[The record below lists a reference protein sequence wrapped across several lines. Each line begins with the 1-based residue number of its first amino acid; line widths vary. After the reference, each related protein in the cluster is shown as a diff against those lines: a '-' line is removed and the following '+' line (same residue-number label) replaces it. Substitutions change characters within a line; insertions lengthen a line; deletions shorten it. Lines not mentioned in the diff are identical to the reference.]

1 MVLFIQI
8 YMWFSIIITPLNFII
23 SILDLDVKFKTFYA
37 GIIALDVLWLVCAL
51 VCVIIYF
58 IY

>member
-8 YMWFSIIITPLNFII
+8 YMWFSIALPILNFII
-23 SILDLDVKFKTFYA
+23 AIADLDIKSKTCFIVA
-37 GIIALDVLWLVCAL
+37 IILNALWMVYSLIY
-51 VCVIIYF
+51 IIISL

>member
-8 YMWFSIIITPLNFII
+8 YMWFSIIIAPLNLII
-23 SILDLDVKFKTFYA
+23 SILDLDVKFKA
-37 GIIALDVLWLVCAL
+37 CCVGIIVLDVLWAIGAL

-58 IY
+58 IC

>member
-23 SILDLDVKFKTFYA
+23 SILDLDVKFKAFCA
-37 GIIALDVLWLVCAL
+37 GIIALDVLWMVYTFA
-51 VCVIIYF
+51 CVIISL